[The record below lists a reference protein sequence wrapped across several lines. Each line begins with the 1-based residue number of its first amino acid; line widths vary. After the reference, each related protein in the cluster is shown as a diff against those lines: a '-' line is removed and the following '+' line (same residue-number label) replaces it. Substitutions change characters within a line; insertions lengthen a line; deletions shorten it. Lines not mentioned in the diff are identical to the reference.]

1 MLTEDE
7 RSDLHERAQDFV
19 RTATVYD
26 GLLRRLSNPEWDKF
40 VERVG
45 QEVCEVVMRRME
57 EKTDEL
63 EAKAVGGEVGL

>member
-26 GLLRRLSNPEWDKF
+26 GLLRRLSNSEWDEF

-45 QEVCEVVMRRME
+45 REVCEVVMKRVEQRWE
-57 EKTDEL
+57 EL
-63 EAKAVGGEVGL
+63 ESVKEATTC